1 MKRGDIFYI
10 ARRDTV
16 GAEIQKARP
25 AVIISADNLNHS
37 SGVVEVVYLTRQP
50 KNDIPTHVT
59 IRSTGMAS
67 TVICEQIDTV
77 STQLVG
83 NYCGTC
89 TAAEMER
96 IDCALRVSLGLDEPT
111 ALEYPV
117 EQTTDEQDEDVQW
130 LQEEL
135 ERVQAER
142 DRYAKMLDYFL
153 GGNA

>member
-1 MKRGDIFYI
+1 MKRGDIYYI

-50 KNDIPTHVT
+50 KNDMPTHVT
-59 IRSTGMAS
+59 IRSTGTVS

-83 NYCGTC
+83 NYCGAC
-89 TAAEMER
+89 TDTELER
-96 IDCALRVSLGLDEPT
+96 IDCALRVSLGLDEAKAPEEPT
-111 ALEYPV
+111 DPPA
-117 EQTTDEQDEDVQW
+117 DEQDEDVQW

-135 ERVQAER
+135 ERVQEER

-153 GGNA
+153 EDNT